1 MKEYEI
7 KEACMKAFLSK
18 DTFNTLLKYAAPILT
33 AFMAATITYGFAN
46 ARTNEKQDQ
55 RILIT
60 ENTQHHLDSLISA
73 KLDTLIQRRK

>member
-1 MKEYEI
+1 
-7 KEACMKAFLSK
+7 
-18 DTFNTLLKYAAPILT
+18 
-33 AFMAATITYGFAN
+33 MAATITYGFAN

-60 ENTQHHLDSLISA
+60 ENTQHRLDSLINA